1 MKGMD
6 TVSTPTFAVQR
17 AAERAF
23 FDFGWLKTHH
33 SFSFADYFDPENLN
47 WGTLRV
53 FNDDTVMPG
62 KGFGV
67 HPHRD
72 MEIVT
77 YVLRGQLEHKDS
89 MGHHGVV
96 NPGGVQYMSAGTGV
110 THSEFNHSSQ
120 NDTHFVQMWVLP
132 RSLGEAPAYGQREFE
147 QAERTGR
154 WLTIATGRAGVDAPI
169 ALRQDATLRVA
180 RLEGGSL
187 VQTVDPERYGFLFVA
202 DGMATVNG
210 QSLGTGDAVRFHGIG
225 DIAVAGNA
233 ELILWDVVGTDV
245 RLEDA

>member
-1 MKGMD
+1 MD
-6 TVSTPTFAVQR
+6 IATTPTFQVQR
-17 AAERAF
+17 AADRAF

-47 WGTLRV
+47 WGSLRV

-77 YVLRGQLEHKDS
+77 YVLTGQLEHKDS

-96 NPGGVQYMSAGTGV
+96 NPGGVQYMSAGTGL
-110 THSEFNHSSQ
+110 THSEFNHS
-120 NDTHFVQMWVLP
+120 NEHETHFVQMWVLP
-132 RSLGEAPAYGQREFE
+132 RTLGEPPAYGQREFDR
-147 QAERTGR
+147 AERTGQ
-154 WLTIATGRAGVDAPI
+154 WLTIASGSTGVDAPI

-187 VQTVDPERYGFLFVA
+187 VQTVAPDRYGFLFVA
-202 DGMATVNG
+202 DGTATVNG
-210 QSLGTGDAVRFHGIG
+210 ESLGTGDAVRFHGVR
-225 DIAVAGNA
+225 DITTAGNA